1 MKTKPQQNPQHIKT
15 LKRAL
20 QTERIDSATKPPYAA
35 GSVQGVAHALLTKV
49 NGATMHGNM
58 LEEMQRRFAARNLK
72 PSNAGQND

>member
-1 MKTKPQQNPQHIKT
+1 M
-15 LKRAL
+15 
-20 QTERIDSATKPPYAA
+20 
-35 GSVQGVAHALLTKV
+35 QGVAHALLTKV